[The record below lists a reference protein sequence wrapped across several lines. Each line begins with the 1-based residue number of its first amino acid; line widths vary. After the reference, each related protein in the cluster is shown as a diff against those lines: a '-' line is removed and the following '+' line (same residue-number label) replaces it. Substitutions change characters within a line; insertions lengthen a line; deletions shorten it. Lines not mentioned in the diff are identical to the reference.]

1 MSHTHIKPA
10 AGLEA
15 LQPLVGKWHTEGQQ
29 LQGPF
34 GPAAPFVA
42 VETFEWL
49 DGGRFLVHRLNGHLG
64 QQPAACV
71 EVLGKRDDGQL
82 LAQTFYNDGRRNDW
96 VVKAEGNAL
105 VWSGTWSKAPG
116 EALRVRYTVNFEDA
130 GNTLVGKWEQSGDGQ
145 AWQPFLEARATK
157 ALSLPDASIG
167 V

>member
-1 MSHTHIKPA
+1 M
-10 AGLEA
+10 EA

-29 LQGPF
+29 LEGPL

-49 DGGRFLVHRLNGHLG
+49 DGGQFLVHRLDGHFG

-71 EVLGKRDDGQL
+71 EVLGKHQDGQL
-82 LAQTFYNDGRRNDW
+82 LAQTFYNDGNRRDW
-96 VVKAEGNAL
+96 VVKAEGKAL
-105 VWSGTWSKAPG
+105 SWNGTWSKGSG

-130 GNTLVGKWEQSGDGQ
+130 GNTLVGKWEQSGDGH

-157 ALSLPDASIG
+157 ALPLPDASIG